1 MPKFKKNTSPAMKR
15 SGFKMKGYTYPGTS
29 PLNKKPH
36 GPWKEMVDKDKDGI
50 SDFVDS
56 DAGDGSKNKNKEMN
70 PQSKKKT
77 QKGKPKKGVK
87 ESEVQKTIQIDPT
100 AKPPGYWTRS

>member
-1 MPKFKKNTSPAMKR
+1 
-15 SGFKMKGYTYPGTS
+15 
-29 PLNKKPH
+29 
-36 GPWKEMVDKDKDGI
+36 
-50 SDFVDS
+50 
-56 DAGDGSKNKNKEMN
+56 MN

-87 ESEVQKTIQIDPT
+87 ESEVQEIIQIDPT